1 MSNQTDRVTSGL
13 KKIEEDEKGNT
24 HFVSIYV
31 APKEHASLRA

>member
-13 KKIEEDEKGNT
+13 KKIEDEKGNT